1 MRNQE
6 LRRPKKFENR
16 TFWLWIVGLILLAV
30 GIRIAVALPH
40 GGFMSDQQLF
50 VDWMEQVRKHGLL
63 AVYIE
68 GKEINYPPVFL
79 LIMNSYRVLVGLFG
93 IVPVAGE
100 LSFKGVLIAIDLIVL
115 LCAIP
120 LTRASKQKGTR
131 LFVLGLLA
139 LNPALIFGSASWGQV
154 DMLHSMLMAST
165 LLLLPTMPVFAG
177 VLFAVALLSKFQ
189 AITLLA
195 ILGMYFLRLV
205 IQKRTVEAL
214 LRFGAGFFGVLGITV
229 ILFAQAGG
237 LYAMVKGAYLSA
249 VGMYPQV
256 TMNAMNIWY
265 YFIGVSPSTLDTTHV
280 LGFLTLR
287 SFGFLLLGIV
297 VAFAAVYLWR
307 SRLGVE
313 TLLKSA
319 ALVNFSFFMLPTE
332 IHERYS
338 VPALML
344 SIFVGLYDRR
354 WWLPTVLLSV
364 SVTVNLWMV
373 QTGNIGVYSGLV
385 VVYINVALLLWMIV
399 TLFFEI
405 KKGILTRSVPISIK
419 EKVL

>member
-6 LRRPKKFENR
+6 LGRPNKIDNR
-16 TFWLWIVGLILLAV
+16 TFWLWIAGLTALAI
-30 GIRIAVALPH
+30 GIRIAVAVPH

-50 VDWMEQVRKHGLL
+50 VDWMEQVRQHGLL
-63 AVYIE
+63 AIYIE
-68 GKEINYPPVFL
+68 GKDINYPPIFL
-79 LIMNSYRVLVGLFG
+79 LIMNSYRILVGLFG
-93 IVPVAGE
+93 VAPVAGE
-100 LSFKGVLIAIDLIVL
+100 LSFKGVLIALDLIVL

-120 LTRASKQKGTR
+120 LTRVAKPKSTR
-131 LFVLGLLA
+131 LFVFGLLA

-165 LLLLPTMPVFAG
+165 LLLLPTLPLVAG
-177 VLFAVALLSKFQ
+177 VLFAIALLSKFQ

-195 ILGMYFLRLV
+195 ILGMYVLRLIV
-205 IQKRTVEAL
+205 QQRNVKAL
-214 LRFGAGFFGVLGITV
+214 LRFSIGFFGVLSIT
-229 ILFAQAGG
+229 ILLFAQAGG

-287 SFGFLLLGIV
+287 SSGFLLLGIV

-313 TLLKSA
+313 ALLKSA
-319 ALVNFSFFMLPTE
+319 ALVNFAFFMLPTE

-344 SIFVGLYDRR
+344 CIFVGLYDRR

-373 QTGNIGVYSGLV
+373 QTGHIGVYSGLA
-385 VVYINVALLLWMIV
+385 VVYTNVALLLWMIGA
-399 TLFFEI
+399 LFLEI
-405 KKGILTRSVPISIK
+405 RKGIRPRSIPISVQG
-419 EKVL
+419 KVL